1 MCVFRLNS
9 SNVNNIQTRCL
20 FSFQELSAWGDK
32 EHQRDRI
39 NANSETRFTSIPG
52 TLSVESNK
60 QLDKETPRDQ
70 DGVASFVFGYLAV

>member
-1 MCVFRLNS
+1 M
-9 SNVNNIQTRCL
+9 
-20 FSFQELSAWGDK
+20 GDK

-39 NANSETRFTSIPG
+39 NANSETRFTSILG

>member
-9 SNVNNIQTRCL
+9 SNVNTRCL

-39 NANSETRFTSIPG
+39 NANSETRFTSILG
-52 TLSVESNK
+52 TLSEESNK